1 MEYEKCYEQ
10 FYPESKLSE
19 LNGCYGMPMTMQLS
33 SELYVLLTEADLDG
47 SYADS
52 VLNASN
58 GELIV
63 GFEPKRTQ
71 KV

>member
-1 MEYEKCYEQ
+1 
-10 FYPESKLSE
+10 
-19 LNGCYGMPMTMQLS
+19 MTMQLS